1 MPTPIYIDSVS
12 PDADTFQMIES
23 LQRGENQGYEILCD
37 RYAGLLFGVITRL
50 VTDEVDAE
58 NLLQDCF
65 VKIWRSIDSFDANKG
80 RFATWLINI
89 ARNTA
94 IDFTRSKYYAQR
106 RKNQPIENLVSS
118 ETHVSDMPIATDSI
132 GLKQIV
138 NNLPKP
144 YQEIIDWIYFQGY
157 TQQEIADEF
166 QIPLGTVKTRTR
178 AALQAL
184 RKHFV

>member
-1 MPTPIYIDSVS
+1 MPTTTYMSLS
-12 PDADTFQMIES
+12 TDADTAQLLES
-23 LQRGENQGYEILCD
+23 LRRGDAQSYEILCD
-37 RYAGLLFGVITRL
+37 RYAALLFGAITRL
-50 VTDEVDAE
+50 VTDDTDAE

-65 VKIWRSIDSFDANKG
+65 VKIWRSIDSFDATKG

-106 RKNQPIENLVSS
+106 RKNQPLENLVSS
-118 ETHVSDMPIATDSI
+118 EVREMPMATDAI
-132 GLKQIV
+132 GLKQLV
-138 NNLPKP
+138 DNLPKP

-184 RKHFV
+184 RKLFV